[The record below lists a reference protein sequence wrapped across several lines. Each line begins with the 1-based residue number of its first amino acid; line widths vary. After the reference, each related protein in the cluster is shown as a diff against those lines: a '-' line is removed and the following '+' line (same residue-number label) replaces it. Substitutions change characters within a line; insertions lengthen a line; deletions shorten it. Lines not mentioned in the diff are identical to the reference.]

1 MEETVVEE
9 TVEGTVVTV
18 EETVEGTVVTGTV
31 VTGTVVEPEVDVEYR
46 DAVVLEDDGAKL
58 VDRGVDGDVVVING
72 PKCPKVRKKR

>member
-9 TVEGTVVTV
+9 TGTVVTV
-18 EETVEGTVVTGTV
+18 EETVEETVEGTV

-72 PKCPKVRKKR
+72 PK

>member
-9 TVEGTVVTV
+9 TGTVVTV
-18 EETVEGTVVTGTV
+18 EETVEETGTVVTVEETGTV

-72 PKCPKVRKKR
+72 PK